1 MSTSPPTPGPDL
13 SAPRRGS
20 GIPAL
25 SEDLLSVI
33 LMGLMAVLSLSPVLS
48 RLFSVPDIRG
58 SADYIRHL
66 VLWVAFTG
74 GAITSR
80 EGRHLALSFGYDAL
94 NAGARIWVKACTSFV
109 NVFFLTILVFS
120 SLSFSI
126 LGFDP
131 SAMVGFIPSWILSL
145 IMPAGFL
152 VMTARSIRSS
162 AERPALRWI
171 AAAGILPGLA
181 FALPPLANL
190 LSNAGALG
198 QAFAAAQAAVAPVL
212 NALFLPLVLV
222 LVVSTVLG
230 SPIFIL
236 LGGLA
241 VLFFLHS
248 GGALET
254 VPNEGYVM
262 LSGPLIPA
270 IPLFTLAG
278 FIISESK
285 AGERLVRLFRSV
297 LGWLPGGAT
306 IMSVLICAFLT
317 TFTGASGVTILAAG
331 GLLLYI
337 LTQDGYRTRFSAGL
351 LTASGSI
358 GLLFPPSLPVILYGV
373 IAQVNIK
380 ELYAGGILPG
390 LFMVLTLAVMGVI
403 ESTRHKAP
411 RTPFDIK
418 VALPALRDSIFE
430 ILLPLLILFLF
441 LRGIMTLVETAA
453 FSVLYAFVVEVIIHR
468 DIPLRKVPAV
478 FLKSIVIMGGVL
490 MILWNANALSY
501 YLVDAQLPTRMVHW
515 MHATIG
521 SKIVFLLLVNLVL
534 LVVGS
539 FLEIYS
545 SITIVAP
552 LIVPLGVAYGV
563 NPLHLGII
571 FLANMELGYLM
582 PPVGLNLFLS
592 SYRFE
597 RPLATLYR
605 DVLPFLFVLLAAV
618 LVITYV
624 PWMTSALRP
633 LVKF

>member
-1 MSTSPPTPGPDL
+1 MSTSPPTPGP
-13 SAPRRGS
+13 SQPAVGGRG
-20 GIPAL
+20 GLAGA
-25 SEDLLSVI
+25 EDLLSVALI
-33 LMGLMAVLSLSPVLS
+33 GLMAILSLLPVLT
-48 RLFSVPDIRG
+48 RLFSVPGIRG
-58 SADYIRHL
+58 STDYIRHL
-66 VLWVAFTG
+66 VLWVAFAG

-94 NAGARIWVKACTSFV
+94 GDRAKTRVKAVTSLID
-109 NVFFLTILVFS
+109 VFFLTILVFS
-120 SLSFSI
+120 SLSFSL

-131 SAMVGFIPSWILSL
+131 TAQVGVIPTWILSL
-145 IMPAGFL
+145 IMPAGFA
-152 VMTARSIRSS
+152 VMGARTIRSS
-162 AERPALRWI
+162 ASRPAMRWI

-181 FALPPLANL
+181 FALGPLASL
-190 LSNAGALG
+190 LSAAGAIG
-198 QAFAAAQAAVAPVL
+198 QPFAAAQAAITPVL
-212 NALFLPLVLV
+212 GSLFLPLLLV
-222 LVVSTVLG
+222 LVASTVLG

-241 VLFFLHS
+241 VLFFFHS
-248 GGALET
+248 GGALEA

-331 GLLLYI
+331 GLLYYI
-337 LTQDGYRTRFSAGL
+337 LTQDGYRTRFSTGL

-390 LFMVLTLAVMGVI
+390 LFMVLTLAVMGIV

-411 RTPFDIK
+411 RTPFQLT
-418 VALPALRDSIFE
+418 VALPALRDSLLE

-441 LRGIMTLVETAA
+441 LRGVMTLVETAA
-453 FSVLYAFVVEVIIHR
+453 FSVLYAFVAEVVVHR
-468 DIPLRKVPAV
+468 DIKLRDVPSV
-478 FLKSIVIMGGVL
+478 FLKSVVIMGGVL
-490 MILWNANALSY
+490 VILWSANGLSY
-501 YLVDAQLPTRMVHW
+501 YLVDAQLPTRMVTW
-515 MHATIG
+515 MHAAI
-521 SKIVFLLLVNLVL
+521 SSRVVFLLLVNLVL

-597 RPLATLYR
+597 RPLASLYR
-605 DVLPFLFVLLAAV
+605 DVLPFLIVLLAAV